1 MGPEPAK
8 ELCTT
13 ADETCKP
20 VLFCVLHALWMR
32 QSRRLR
38 LLFGIESA
46 SKVIQR
52 MIKTFQQSP
61 GVKAPVQMDGRG
73 RRGSQAQLHEDRDG
87 TVRAGDGLKET
98 LKETHAYNQ

>member
-1 MGPEPAK
+1 
-8 ELCTT
+8 
-13 ADETCKP
+13 
-20 VLFCVLHALWMR
+20 MR
-32 QSRRLR
+32 QSCRLR

-98 LKETHAYNQ
+98 LTETHAYNQ